1 MFGHHHSHHEHKV
14 FPARHWIR
22 HTAAIP
28 KGFLRHFVLKLLS
41 QKPMSGAEIIEEVGK
56 RTCGEWKPSPGSIYP
71 LLAWLQDHGV
81 IQEVPTE
88 EAGVKRYKLTEK
100 GQKILEKETA
110 IKKELKAKL
119 KFLMPPLIFGLLWA
133 TPHEYEEA
141 VEFQEAERKFIS
153 ALFEFI
159 ENLEAKFSKEALDD
173 VKKILDEASQKIE
186 EINKKLKEEGRKLD

>member
-1 MFGHHHSHHEHKV
+1 MFGHHHHHEHRV
-14 FPARHWIR
+14 FPVRHWIR

-28 KGFLRHFVLKLLS
+28 KGFLRYFVLKLLS
-41 QKPMSGAEIIEEVGK
+41 QKPMSGAEIIEEVRK

-133 TPHEYEEA
+133 APHEYEEA

-159 ENLEAKFSKEALDD
+159 ENLEAKFSKEALND
-173 VKKILDEASQKIE
+173 VKRILNEASQKIE
-186 EINKKLKEEGRKLD
+186 EINKKLKEKGRELD

>member
-1 MFGHHHSHHEHKV
+1 MFGHHHYHHEHKV
-14 FPARHWIR
+14 FPVSHWIR

-28 KGFLRHFVLKLLS
+28 KGFLRYFVLKLLS

-133 TPHEYEEA
+133 APHEYEEA
-141 VEFQEAERKFIS
+141 IELQEAERKFIS

-159 ENLEAKFSKEALDD
+159 ENLEAKFSKEALND
-173 VKKILDEASQKIE
+173 VKRILNEASQKIE
-186 EINKKLKEEGRKLD
+186 EINKKLKEKGRELD

>member
-1 MFGHHHSHHEHKV
+1 MFGHHHYHHEHKV
-14 FPARHWIR
+14 FPVRHWIR

-28 KGFLRHFVLKLLS
+28 KGFLRYFVLKLLS

-141 VEFQEAERKFIS
+141 IELQEAERKFIS
-153 ALFEFI
+153 ALFELI
-159 ENLEAKFSKEALDD
+159 ENLEAKFSKEVLND
-173 VKKILDEASQKIE
+173 VKKILDEASQRIE
-186 EINKKLKEEGRKLD
+186 EINRKLKEEGRKLD

>member
-1 MFGHHHSHHEHKV
+1 MFGHHHHHEHKV
-14 FPARHWIR
+14 FPVRHWIR

-28 KGFLRHFVLKLLS
+28 KGFLRYFVLKLLS

-81 IQEVPTE
+81 IQEIPTE

-141 VEFQEAERKFIS
+141 IELQEAERKFIS
-153 ALFEFI
+153 ALFELI
-159 ENLEAKFSKEALDD
+159 ENLEAKFSKEVLND

-186 EINKKLKEEGRKLD
+186 EINKKLKEKGRKLD

>member
-1 MFGHHHSHHEHKV
+1 MFGHHHYHHEHKV
-14 FPARHWIR
+14 FPVRHWIR

-28 KGFLRHFVLKLLS
+28 KGFLRYFVLKLLS
-41 QKPMSGAEIIEEVGK
+41 HKPMSGAEIIEEVGK

-133 TPHEYEEA
+133 APHEYEEA
-141 VEFQEAERKFIS
+141 IELQEAERKFIS

-159 ENLEAKFSKEALDD
+159 ENLGSKFSKEALND
-173 VKKILDEASQKIE
+173 VKKILNEASQKIE
-186 EINKKLKEEGRKLD
+186 EINKNLKEKGRELD